1 MISYQELLL
10 SNEQALAI
18 SKEHFGIEGEVTKL
32 DGYEDFNYR
41 IKSTNNSYI
50 LKVSR
55 PNEDEGYLDFQQK
68 LIQHI
73 ATADASIT
81 APKVVKST
89 DGNTLSSFVDE
100 TGHKRFVR
108 MLTWV
113 SGRLWSGVN
122 PHTKKLRLELGELCG
137 KMTNALASFN
147 HARAKREFDW
157 DIAQVGWTKD
167 HFHRFSGTKFDIL
180 NFYQD
185 KFDSFQELYSTLPK
199 SVVHADPNDNN
210 IVVSSDLRNPQVLA
224 LIDYGDALYT
234 QTINDI
240 SVAGAYLIMYGSD
253 PLTSMSEFLEGYNRH
268 YKFSDD
274 EL

>member
-1 MISYQELLL
+1 MLNTIL
-10 SNEQALAI
+10 SRKND
-18 SKEHFGIEGEVTKL
+18 SKLYRH
-32 DGYEDFNYR
+32 EDFNFR
-41 IKSTNNSYI
+41 IKSTDASYI

-73 ATADASIT
+73 ATANASIM

-100 TGHKRFVR
+100 TGNKRFVR

-122 PHTKKLRLELGELCG
+122 PHTKELRLELGELCG
-137 KMTNALASFN
+137 KMTNALASFD
-147 HARAKREFDW
+147 HSHAKREFDW
-157 DIAQVGWTKD
+157 DTAQVAWVKE
-167 HFHRFSGTKFDIL
+167 HFHRFSGTELEIL

-185 KFDSFQELYSTLPK
+185 KFDGFKELYSTLPK

-210 IVVSSDLRNPQVLA
+210 IVVSSDLKNPKVLA
-224 LIDYGDALYT
+224 LIDYGDAIYT

-253 PLTSMSEFLEGYNRH
+253 PLTSMAAISRRLQPT
-268 YKFSDD
+268 
-274 EL
+274 L